1 MKEIK
6 KLIIFGDGKFSE
18 FIAYS
23 FQQETNFIIS
33 AFCLEKEFISSN
45 RNIEFNVPMV
55 SFENVSENYPPEEY
69 YFFITVGND
78 SIRERIFKSAKHKGY
93 KLPNFISPNS
103 IIPKNLKLEGENIFI
118 GEGSALQPYVK
129 IKSNTILL
137 SAKVGH
143 HSKINENCLLSVCL
157 IGAEVEI
164 GRNTFIG
171 LNATVRSKVF
181 IADKNIIGMGCNIT
195 KDTKPREIYST
206 SPAKRRNLKY
216 EDIADNFL

>member
-1 MKEIK
+1 MEQTK

-23 FQQETNFIIS
+23 FEQEANFKIA
-33 AFCLEKEFISSN
+33 AFCLEKKFISSN
-45 RNIEFNVPMV
+45 KNREFNVPMV
-55 SFENVSENYPPEEY
+55 SFESISHNYPPKEY
-69 YFFITVGND
+69 YLFITVGND
-78 SIRERIFKSAKHKGY
+78 NVRERIFKSAKQKGY
-93 KLPNFISPNS
+93 SLPNFISPNS

-164 GRNTFIG
+164 GKNTFIG

-181 IADKNIIGMGCNIT
+181 IADKNIIGMGSNIT
-195 KDTKPREIYST
+195 KDTKPREIYSA